1 MDRQELQAR
10 RGENQVWN
18 GSGNYAVKPDYLAFD
33 PNGDPELY
41 WNTVTGAAA
50 RRYDF
55 TRFQPLLHAFQ
66 QQPQGDAYA
75 EVFFLALESAVYVW
89 ELPHRPVLASLRYG
103 YARALLERTPA
114 AEPRTL
120 SSLRRAW
127 CDQVLGLAAPEDD
140 WQRGFLDALALPPE
154 TTETQHLVTPGTAQR
169 GQGAGL
175 CGGGAL

>member
-33 PNGDPELY
+33 PSGDPELY

-89 ELPHRPVLASLRYG
+89 ELPHRPVLASLRHG
-103 YARALLERTPA
+103 YARCLLYTSPS
-114 AEPRTL
+114 PR
-120 SSLRRAW
+120 
-127 CDQVLGLAAPEDD
+127 D
-140 WQRGFLDALALPPE
+140 
-154 TTETQHLVTPGTAQR
+154 
-169 GQGAGL
+169 
-175 CGGGAL
+175 

>member
-33 PNGDPELY
+33 PSGDPELY

-50 RRYDF
+50 RRSDF

-75 EVFFLALESAVYVW
+75 EVFFLALESAAGPGNQGRISLI
-89 ELPHRPVLASLRYG
+89 LPMKAEQGRYI
-103 YARALLERTPA
+103 
-114 AEPRTL
+114 
-120 SSLRRAW
+120 
-127 CDQVLGLAAPEDD
+127 DI
-140 WQRGFLDALALPPE
+140 
-154 TTETQHLVTPGTAQR
+154 
-169 GQGAGL
+169 
-175 CGGGAL
+175 

>member
-33 PNGDPELY
+33 PSGDPELY

-75 EVFFLALESAVYVW
+75 EVFFLALESA
-89 ELPHRPVLASLRYG
+89 RLR
-103 YARALLERTPA
+103 
-114 AEPRTL
+114 
-120 SSLRRAW
+120 
-127 CDQVLGLAAPEDD
+127 LGAAPPP
-140 WQRGFLDALALPPE
+140 RAGVPAVRLRPALF
-154 TTETQHLVTPGTAQR
+154 
-169 GQGAGL
+169 
-175 CGGGAL
+175 